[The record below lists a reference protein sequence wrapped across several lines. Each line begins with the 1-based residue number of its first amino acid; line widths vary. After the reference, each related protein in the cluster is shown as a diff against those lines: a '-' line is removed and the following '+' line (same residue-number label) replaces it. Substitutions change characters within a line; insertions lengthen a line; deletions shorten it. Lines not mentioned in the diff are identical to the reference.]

1 MRIVCVGGGPAGLF
15 FSILMRLRD
24 DAHEVT
30 VLERNPPGATYGF
43 GVVFSDATLE
53 EIAAGD
59 PPSYAEITRHF
70 HHWDDIDIH
79 YRGELLRSTG
89 HGFSGLARST
99 LLEILSARARE
110 LGVDLQHGVDV
121 TDPSPWE
128 DADLLVAADGVNSTV
143 RELHPERYEPR
154 IDLRPNRFVW
164 LGTTRPFPA
173 FTFYF
178 REDEHGLWRVHA
190 YQYEPAEGG
199 EARSTFIVEAREE
212 TWAATGLPEDDE
224 EAAAA
229 FCADLFEEELE
240 GHPLVLNR
248 SIWRRFPTL
257 RTGRWWHGNTVL
269 IGDAAHTAH
278 FSVGSGTRMAML
290 DAIALRDALAAHD
303 GEPCRALPAYEEA
316 RRPEVESLQ
325 RAARASLEWFEGTE
339 RYMDDEPEQF
349 AFSLLTRSLRI
360 THQDLRIRDPVF
372 TAGVDRRF
380 AERAAGQAEVAVPTD
395 PPPPPMF
402 TPFRLRGLLLQN
414 RVVVSAMCQYS
425 AADGTPDDWHLVHL
439 GSRAVGGAGLVMSEM
454 TNVSA
459 RGRISPGCTGM
470 YLPEHVPAWKRIV
483 DFVHDQSRA
492 KIGLQLGHAGRKGS
506 TRLSWEGDVEPLEEG
521 GWDVLA
527 PSALPWKPENP
538 VPRPMD
544 RQDMDRVREEYVR
557 AAENGHGGGLRPPR
571 DPLRPRLPAG
581 QLHLPTHQHARGR
594 VRRAAGEPD
603 ALPAGGAARRAGR
616 VARGPAHFRAD
627 LGGRLGAGRHDGRR
641 RGGGG
646 PQGRR
651 GGRRYRGRVGRTDGP
666 VAAAALRA
674 TVPDTLRRPDP
685 ARGGDPDHGGRE
697 HLLVHGREHDPR
709 GGPSGPVLP
718 GAGPPVGAVLD
729 APRRVRPRV
738 RPAVAEAILDAGRLY
753 PPLRMGLLDVDRTE
767 PADSTR
773 ASSGSDE
780 TPPAPADESRYL
792 TYAGYLHLDEL
803 LSLQRRRAGEHDE
816 MLFIIIHQVY
826 ELWFK
831 ELLHELDYVEQLLG
845 RDDLPT
851 ALHTMKRILT
861 VLKVMVAQIDILE
874 TMTPRE
880 FLTFRNRLEAASG
893 LESFQFRE
901 LEFALGIKR
910 PGILERYPEGSEP
923 RSRLQQRLERPT
935 LWDAFLEH
943 VNRSGFPVPR
953 SALEREVSRPVEAS
967 PQVQDVLVRVYA
979 ESPALAQL
987 CERLVDLDEGL
998 QEWRYRHVKMVER
1011 TIGAKRGTGGTEGAG
1026 YLRTTLSRP
1035 VFPDLWEIRTRL

>member
-240 GHPLVLNR
+240 GHSLVLNR

-290 DAIALRDALAAHD
+290 DAIALRDALAEHD

-557 AAENGHGGGLRPPR
+557 AAEMAMEAGFDLLEIHFAHGYLLASFISPLTNTREDEYGGPLENRMRYPLEVLRAVRAVWPE
-571 DPLRPRLPAG
+571 DRPISVRISAVDWAPGGMTADDAVEVARRVAGAGGDIVDVSAG
-581 QLHLPTHQHARGR
+581 QTVPWQQPRYGRQFQTPFADRIRHEVGIPTMAVGNISSFMD
-594 VRRAAGEPD
+594 VNTILAAG
-603 ALPAGGAARRAGR
+603 
-616 VARGPAHFRAD
+616 RAD
-627 LGGRLGAGRHDGRR
+627 LCCLARAHLWEPYWTRHAAYALG
-641 RGGGG
+641 
-646 PQGRR
+646 
-651 GGRRYRGRVGRTDGP
+651 Y
-666 VAAAALRA
+666 
-674 TVPDTLRRPDP
+674 
-685 ARGGDPDHGGRE
+685 
-697 HLLVHGREHDPR
+697 
-709 GGPSGPVLP
+709 
-718 GAGPPVGAVLD
+718 
-729 APRRVRPRV
+729 
-738 RPAVAEAILDAGRLY
+738 
-753 PPLRMGLLDVDRTE
+753 
-767 PADSTR
+767 
-773 ASSGSDE
+773 
-780 TPPAPADESRYL
+780 
-792 TYAGYLHLDEL
+792 
-803 LSLQRRRAGEHDE
+803 
-816 MLFIIIHQVY
+816 
-826 ELWFK
+826 
-831 ELLHELDYVEQLLG
+831 
-845 RDDLPT
+845 DLPWPKPYST
-851 ALHTMKRILT
+851 L
-861 VLKVMVAQIDILE
+861 DDY
-874 TMTPRE
+874 TPR
-880 FLTFRNRLEAASG
+880 F
-893 LESFQFRE
+893 
-901 LEFALGIKR
+901 
-910 PGILERYPEGSEP
+910 
-923 RSRLQQRLERPT
+923 
-935 LWDAFLEH
+935 
-943 VNRSGFPVPR
+943 
-953 SALEREVSRPVEAS
+953 
-967 PQVQDVLVRVYA
+967 
-979 ESPALAQL
+979 
-987 CERLVDLDEGL
+987 
-998 QEWRYRHVKMVER
+998 EW
-1011 TIGAKRGTGGTEGAG
+1011 G
-1026 YLRTTLSRP
+1026 Y
-1035 VFPDLWEIRTRL
+1035 